1 MTGRCDTHCHL
12 YLEDFADDLP
22 EVLARAKEAGI
33 GKILVPGIDV
43 DTSEQALELSRAHPG
58 WLYAAVG
65 IHPNY
70 ANGIG
75 LTQIEAVEA
84 LLKANTGNIKAVGE
98 IGLDY
103 YRTWASHEDQVFV
116 FQHMLDLAAQYKL
129 PVCIHIR
136 EAELDVLEILSKWAE
151 SLERKNNPLRFR
163 PGVLHSYSGH
173 PDIAQFAIQHHFL
186 LGISGTITFKNAQA
200 LREQVAKTGIE
211 NLITETDSP
220 YLAPHPNRGKRNEPA
235 FVQYVIEEIAN
246 TLGMDLEKAIQITS
260 ENAQGLFNWN
270 GN

>member
-12 YLEDFADDLP
+12 YLEDFAEDLP

-43 DTSEQALELSRAHPG
+43 DTSVQAIELSRAHPG

-75 LTQIEAVEA
+75 FTQIEAVEA

-116 FQHMLDLAAQYKL
+116 FHHMLDLAAQYKL

-136 EAELDVLEILSKWAE
+136 EAELDVLEILAKWAE

-200 LREQVAKTGIE
+200 LRDQVVKTGIE
-211 NLITETDSP
+211 HLITETDSP

-246 TLGMDLEKAIQITS
+246 TLGMDLDKAIQITS